1 MEECEELQKRVRI
14 LQDELEKMQN
24 EFNAQIR
31 NSVSSPDSI
40 TSQEINQSLG
50 STSWNKASV
59 LSKNRIMSE
68 STYLSGAVKVSNLCP
83 EAIIKIIFNQSLHGN
98 CPLIS

>member
-1 MEECEELQKRVRI
+1 MEECEQLQKRVCI

-24 EFNAQIR
+24 EINAQIR

-40 TSQEINQSLG
+40 TSQEVSQTDS

-59 LSKNRIMSE
+59 LSKNRIMSDNA
-68 STYLSGAVKVSNLCP
+68 YISGSVKVSNLLC
-83 EAIIKIIFNQSLHGN
+83 
-98 CPLIS
+98 